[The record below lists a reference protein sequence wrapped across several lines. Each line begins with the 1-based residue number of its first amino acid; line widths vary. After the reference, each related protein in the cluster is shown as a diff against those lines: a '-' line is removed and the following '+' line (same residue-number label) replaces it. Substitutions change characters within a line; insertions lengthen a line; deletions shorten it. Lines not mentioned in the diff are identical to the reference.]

1 MKWFNNIKIYKK
13 LVLGFFII
21 AMIAAA
27 VGFFGVNNIRE
38 IVNADKL
45 LYEENTISEEEL
57 ISQGYRKY
65 ETLQGYYWTKE
76 ELTENGD
83 SAEYTRTMYFSP
95 ELTALLKGDTGAKRK
110 ASRATGMM
118 NTDSTTNDVLS
129 KADYAGYVYNLGDFV
144 NDTSAN
150 PANLSRVGNGMQVL
164 GGAVLAGQVIM
175 GMV

>member
-1 MKWFNNIKIYKK
+1 
-13 LVLGFFII
+13 
-21 AMIAAA
+21 
-27 VGFFGVNNIRE
+27 
-38 IVNADKL
+38 
-45 LYEENTISEEEL
+45 
-57 ISQGYRKY
+57 
-65 ETLQGYYWTKE
+65 
-76 ELTENGD
+76 
-83 SAEYTRTMYFSP
+83 MYFSP

-164 GGAVLAGQVIM
+164 GGAVL
-175 GMV
+175 